1 MIKLHRNDPGINFR
15 KFIARYAIQVQLI
28 FIFHLNFTKL
38 PQSLN
43 LNPSNQSLPQPKLI
57 NGFQLVLYLL
67 SISEDAWA
75 VVAVGDFKT
84 LLVHER
90 LRTAPFKSF
99 SFGYTRTCGHEYK

>member
-1 MIKLHRNDPGINFR
+1 MVLALTWR

-28 FIFHLNFTKL
+28 FIFHPNFTKL

-57 NGFQLVLYLL
+57 NGFQLVLHLQA
-67 SISEDAWA
+67 ISEDVWA

-84 LLVHER
+84 LLVLER
-90 LRTAPFKSF
+90 LRTAACKSF
-99 SFGYTRTCGHEYK
+99 SVG